1 MTSDSTY
8 FFLLQDPYRPEVFNL
23 GASLAVKHH
32 KKDLRMTTFALTRRM
47 AVAGAAVA
55 VATPALAVASKSPTP
70 IGKLWREAEVLK
82 SQLDT
87 HRAVI
92 AAKASEGGIAG
103 WMRLGGDAN
112 SIGEARYARL
122 MAILNTAP
130 TNQGDVAIMAR
141 VVQDE
146 DIQQGAKG
154 FAADRL
160 ASAVIATASMAA

>member
-1 MTSDSTY
+1 
-8 FFLLQDPYRPEVFNL
+8 
-23 GASLAVKHH
+23 
-32 KKDLRMTTFALTRRM
+32 MTTLAFTRRM
-47 AVAGAAVA
+47 AVAGAAAALVVPAVA
-55 VATPALAVASKSPTP
+55 VPASAAPKGPTA
-70 IGKLWREAEVLK
+70 IGKLWAEAETLK
-82 SQLDT
+82 RQLEQ

-92 AAKASEGGIAG
+92 AAKAAEGGIAG

-112 SIGEARYARL
+112 RIGEARYARL
-122 MAILNTAP
+122 VAILNAVP
-130 TNQGDVAIMAR
+130 VSQGDVAILAR